1 MHNTMLNTERRIRV
15 PETETEGQEGLVQEK
30 CWSGTE
36 SKGTEKLLWLPNP
49 HPKLPDEHVL
59 VCSPSAPQ

>member
-49 HPKLPDEHVL
+49 R
-59 VCSPSAPQ
+59 PQTA